1 MRKERDNV
9 DTDWNGIVR
18 DHGATVFGVA
28 WRILG
33 DAGDAEDI
41 VQEVFLEVQQ
51 LDGSRAV
58 KNWAPFLRRVATFR
72 ALDRLRRR
80 KSTMPIDESQMS
92 SGEDDPAAIAI
103 GNELEAML
111 RASIGSLP
119 QQQAAVFC
127 LRYFEDLTYAQ
138 IASALKISSAA
149 VATALNKARARLKTM
164 LVDTREDE

>member
-1 MRKERDNV
+1 MWKERENV

-58 KNWAPFLRRVATFR
+58 EKWAPFLRRVATFR
-72 ALDRLRRR
+72 AL
-80 KSTMPIDESQMS
+80 ST
-92 SGEDDPAAIAI
+92 
-103 GNELEAML
+103 
-111 RASIGSLP
+111 
-119 QQQAAVFC
+119 AV
-127 LRYFEDLTYAQ
+127 
-138 IASALKISSAA
+138 
-149 VATALNKARARLKTM
+149 
-164 LVDTREDE
+164 